1 MRILILGAGKMGLFM
16 SDALCMDHEVA
27 LYDVNPERLRFG
39 FKTLRFSSADE
50 IRAFDPEMVI
60 NAVTVKFTIEAFR
73 KVLPLV
79 SPQCILSDIASVK
92 TGLPEFYAEA
102 GHPFVSTHPM
112 FGPTFANLSDLS
124 TQFAIIISE
133 SDFLGRVFFRELYK
147 SLHLNIFEYTF
158 AEHDETI
165 AYSLTTPFVSTLAFT
180 GVMKPQE
187 APGTTFKKH
196 MAIARGL
203 LSEDDYLLTEILFN
217 PHSTSQIER
226 IREKLGQL
234 ATLVEHR
241 DAEGL
246 LAYINESRRTVARQ
260 N

>member
-1 MRILILGAGKMGLFM
+1 MGAGKMGLFM
-16 SDALCMDHEVA
+16 SDALCLDHEVA
-27 LYDVNPERLRFG
+27 LYDTDPKRLRFG
-39 FKTLRFSSADE
+39 FKALRFSSLDE
-50 IRAFDPEMVI
+50 VRTFNPEMVI
-60 NAVTVKFTIEAFR
+60 NAVTVKYTIEAFR
-73 KVLPLV
+73 SVLPYL
-79 SPQCILSDIASVK
+79 SEQCILSDIASVK

-165 AYSLTTPFVSTLAFT
+165 AYSLTIPFVSTLVFT
-180 GVMKPQE
+180 GVMKPQQ

-203 LSEDDYLLTEILFN
+203 LSEDDFLLTEILFN
-217 PHSTSQIER
+217 PHSPEQIDK
-226 IREKLGQL
+226 ICEKLQL
-234 ATLVEHR
+234 LSEVIRNHDSER
-241 DAEGL
+241 L
-246 LAYINESRRTVARQ
+246 LAYINESRRNIAGQ
-260 N
+260 A

>member
-27 LYDVNPERLRFG
+27 LYDTNPNRLRFG
-39 FKTLRFSSADE
+39 FKTLRFSSLDE
-50 IRAFDPEMVI
+50 VRDFNPEMVI
-60 NAVTVKFTIEAFR
+60 NAVTVKFTLDAFR
-73 KVLPLV
+73 TILNYV
-79 SPQCILSDIASVK
+79 SPTCMLSDIASVK
-92 TGLPEFYAEA
+92 TGLPEFYREA

-124 TQFAIIISE
+124 RNFAIIIGE
-133 SDFLGRVFFRELYK
+133 SDAFGKAFFYNLYRG
-147 SLHLNIFEYTF
+147 LQLNIYEYTF

-165 AYSLTTPFVSTLAFT
+165 AYSLTTPFVSTLAFM
-180 GVMKPQE
+180 GVMKPQD

-196 MAIARGL
+196 IDIARGL

-217 PHSTSQIER
+217 PHSSAQIER
-226 IREKLGQL
+226 ICDKLEHL
-234 ATLVEHR
+234 AELIRNH

-246 LAYINESRRTVARQ
+246 LGYINECRRTIARQ
-260 N
+260 H